1 MRQRCIRLE
10 APRRNVADELPSLVF
25 EHEHRPDRHSGVDVE
40 KRCLLFVDWHL
51 EAVVEVGHV
60 SVRGGDRRSLCG
72 FSYMVVDL
80 RLIL

>member
-1 MRQRCIRLE
+1 MRQWMRLE
-10 APRRNVADELPSLVF
+10 ARGRSVADELPSLAF
-25 EHEHRPDRHSGVDVE
+25 EDEHGPDRHRGVDVE
-40 KRCLLFVDWHL
+40 KSCLLFVDWHL

-60 SVRGGDRRSLCG
+60 AIRGGDKRSLCG